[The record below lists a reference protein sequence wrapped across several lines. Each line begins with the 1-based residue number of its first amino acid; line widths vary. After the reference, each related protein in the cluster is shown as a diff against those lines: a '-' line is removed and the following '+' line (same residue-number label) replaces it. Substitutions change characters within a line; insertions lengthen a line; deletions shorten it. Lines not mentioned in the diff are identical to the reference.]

1 MLRMS
6 RCRRTL
12 ALLWAVVQL
21 ALPALGT
28 LAEALAASGVSVA
41 DVYGHVEERSG
52 PGCRPVHAPD
62 CARCQGLSTQA
73 AATPAPAVDW
83 AQMSS
88 SGSPTSEAPGHEN
101 SAQPAFPSSRAP
113 PPLS

>member
-12 ALLWAVVQL
+12 ALVWAVLQF

-28 LAEALAASGVSVA
+28 LAEAMAASGASA
-41 DVYGHVEERSG
+41 GDAYGHIEERSG
-52 PGCRPVHAPD
+52 PGCRPVHPPD

-73 AATPAPAVDW
+73 VGAAAPAADW
-83 AQMSS
+83 TQISRA
-88 SGSPTSEAPGHEN
+88 GCPTSEDAGGGSTAHAALP
-101 SAQPAFPSSRAP
+101 PSRAP
-113 PPLS
+113 PLLS